1 MLPTTYLG
9 PSAWYEAFFAARRAN
24 EQVLIE
30 VQESFVK
37 QTYRNRCLIHDA
49 QGHEVILTVPVLKVE
64 HKQLTRDVQI
74 SYQQHWQHQHWMA
87 LKSAY
92 GKSPYWDYYADCF
105 APFYERETKW
115 LIDLNDGLHEVIVSL
130 LGNRPPSA
138 ERRKTASSTPLHV
151 TCGDPAALKEERLP
165 CGMREQG
172 IAYTEQF
179 MQADLEPYW
188 GNGTSIL
195 DALMD
200 RGPETF
206 NI

>member
-1 MLPTTYLG
+1 MILPTAYMA
-9 PSAWYEAFFAARRAN
+9 PEAWYEAFFAARRAN

-49 QGHEVILTVPVLKVE
+49 QGHEVILTIPVLKVE

-87 LKSAY
+87 LRSAY
-92 GKSPYWDYYADCF
+92 GKSPYWDYYAEYF

-130 LGNRPPSA
+130 LENKRPQGHPSG
-138 ERRKTASSTPLHV
+138 SPLR
-151 TCGDPAALKEERLP
+151 GEGL
-165 CGMREQG
+165 EQG
-172 IAYTEQF
+172 IGYTGQF

-195 DALMD
+195 DARMD
-200 RGPETF
+200 RGPETY

>member
-1 MLPTTYLG
+1 
-9 PSAWYEAFFAARRAN
+9 
-24 EQVLIE
+24 
-30 VQESFVK
+30 
-37 QTYRNRCLIHDA
+37 
-49 QGHEVILTVPVLKVE
+49 
-64 HKQLTRDVQI
+64 
-74 SYQQHWQHQHWMA
+74 MA

-92 GKSPYWDYYADCF
+92 GKSPYWDYYADYF

-130 LGNRPPSA
+130 LENKRPQGHPSD
-138 ERRKTASSTPLHV
+138 SPLR
-151 TCGDPAALKEERLP
+151 GEGL
-165 CGMREQG
+165 EQG
-172 IAYTEQF
+172 IGYTEQF

-200 RGPETF
+200 RGPETY

>member
-9 PSAWYEAFFAARRAN
+9 PRGWYEAYFAAKG
-24 EQVLIE
+24 EVLIE

-49 QGHEVILTVPVLKVE
+49 QGHEVTLTVPVLKVE
-64 HKQLTRDVQI
+64 HKQLTQDVQI

-92 GKSPYWDYYADCF
+92 GKSPYWDYYADFF

-115 LIDLNDGLHEVIVSL
+115 LVELNEGLHEVIVCL
-130 LGNRPPSA
+130 VANDRPF
-138 ERRKTASSTPLHV
+138 
-151 TCGDPAALKEERLP
+151 ALKEKRPPFGLKEKSLIRH
-165 CGMREQG
+165 
-172 IAYTEQF
+172 TEQF
-179 MQADLEPYW
+179 VLTDLEQYW

-195 DALMD
+195 DELMEN
-200 RGPETF
+200 GPETMNKF
-206 NI
+206 RVRI

>member
-9 PSAWYEAFFAARRAN
+9 PSAWYEAFFAAGRAN

-92 GKSPYWDYYADCF
+92 GKSPYWDYYADYF

-130 LGNRPPSA
+130 LENRPPTLT
-138 ERRKTASSTPLHV
+138 EDRRI
-151 TCGDPAALKEERLP
+151 G
-165 CGMREQG
+165 
-172 IAYTEQF
+172 YTEQF

-200 RGPETF
+200 RGPETY

>member
-87 LKSAY
+87 LRSAY
-92 GKSPYWDYYADCF
+92 GKSPYWDYYADYF

-115 LIDLNDGLHEVIVSL
+115 LI
-130 LGNRPPSA
+130 
-138 ERRKTASSTPLHV
+138 ERRIARGDCQPAGEQETQRTPL
-151 TCGDPAALKEERLP
+151 RLP
-165 CGMREQG
+165 SQRRG
-172 IAYTEQF
+172 F
-179 MQADLEPYW
+179 
-188 GNGTSIL
+188 GTRNRIHGAVYAGGLGAIL
-195 DALMD
+195 
-200 RGPETF
+200 G
-206 NI
+206 

>member
-9 PSAWYEAFFAARRAN
+9 PGAWYEAFFAAGRAN

-87 LKSAY
+87 LRSAY
-92 GKSPYWDYYADCF
+92 GKSPYWDYYADFF

-130 LGNRPPSA
+130 LENKRPQGHPSD
-138 ERRKTASSTPLHV
+138 SPLR
-151 TCGDPAALKEERLP
+151 GEGL
-165 CGMREQG
+165 EQG
-172 IAYTEQF
+172 IGYTEQF

-188 GNGTSIL
+188 GNGTSSL
-195 DALMD
+195 DALME
-200 RGPETF
+200 RGPETY

>member
-1 MLPTTYLG
+1 MG
-9 PSAWYEAFFAARRAN
+9 PGAWYEAFFAAGRAN

-92 GKSPYWDYYADCF
+92 GKSPYWDYYADYF

-130 LGNRPPSA
+130 LENRPPTLT
-138 ERRKTASSTPLHV
+138 EDRRIGH
-151 TCGDPAALKEERLP
+151 
-165 CGMREQG
+165 
-172 IAYTEQF
+172 TEQF

-200 RGPETF
+200 RGPETY

>member
-64 HKQLTRDVQI
+64 HKQLTR
-74 SYQQHWQHQHWMA
+74 MA

-92 GKSPYWDYYADCF
+92 GKSPYWDYYADYF

-115 LIDLNDGLHEVIVSL
+115 LIDLNEGLHEMIVSL
-130 LGNRPPSA
+130 LGNRPPMGHPSG
-138 ERRKTASSTPLHV
+138 SPLK
-151 TCGDPAALKEERLP
+151 GES
-165 CGMREQG
+165 MEQEG
-172 IAYTEQF
+172 IGYTEQF
-179 MQADLEPYW
+179 MQADLEQYW

-200 RGPETF
+200 RGPETY